1 MPELPEVETVVRT
14 LEKQVGLRTV
24 ESVNVIYSRI
34 IDNKSVEEFSLALKG
49 QKFEKYDRR
58 GKFLVFTLTDYIMI
72 VHLRME
78 GKFYYFKQPQEPFKH
93 THLVFN
99 LDEGQLHYNDVR
111 KFGRFYLYR
120 KGEEL
125 TVLKKLG
132 LEPFDEKLT
141 AQYCRN
147 YCRKSSK
154 PVKQLLL
161 DQGMI
166 AGIGNIYAS
175 EICFEAKI
183 NPNRSASR
191 ISLNKWDEIIAA
203 VKKILGEAI
212 AAGGTTIRSYTSSLG
227 VTGLFQQ
234 TLAVYGRDGQ
244 ACPRCS
250 AAIIREK
257 TDGRSTYYCPD
268 CQKEKPVMVAVTGS
282 MGSGKSEVTRR
293 IAEKGYFTISC
304 DEVNRDILKLKETSE
319 ALSEIFECDPAIVD
333 KAYISQRIFS
343 DEDIRLKAENYL
355 HQKIKETI
363 EQWAALH
370 EDEKMLFVEVPLLFE
385 TDWYRRFDLNVD
397 VYCPEEILYE
407 RLTQK
412 RKISREEVT
421 RRLTQ
426 QLPIEEKKQR
436 CDYLIDNSS
445 SEKDLEKE
453 IERLLENI

>member
-14 LEKQVGLRTV
+14 LEKQVGPRTI
-24 ESVNVIYSRI
+24 ESVNVIYPRI
-34 IDNKSVEEFSLALKG
+34 IDNIPVEEFSLALKG

-78 GKFYYFKQPQEPFKH
+78 GKFYYFKEQQEPFKH
-93 THLVFN
+93 THLVFD
-99 LDEGQLHYNDVR
+99 LDKGQLHYNDVR

-141 AQYCRN
+141 AGYCRN

-166 AGIGNIYAS
+166 VGIGNIYAS

-183 NPNRSASR
+183 NPNHQANR

-203 VKKILGEAI
+203 ARKILAEAI
-212 AAGGTTIRSYTSSLG
+212 QAGGTTIRSYTSSLG

-234 TLAVYGRDGQ
+234 TLAVYGKEGEPCLDCG
-244 ACPRCS
+244 
-250 AAIIREK
+250 AAIIKEK
-257 TDGRSTYYCPD
+257 TDGRSTYYCPH
-268 CQKEKPVMVAVTGS
+268 CQKEKPVMVAITGS
-282 MGSGKSEVTRR
+282 MGSGKSEVTKR
-293 IAEKGYFTISC
+293 IGENGYFTISC
-304 DEVNRDILKLKETSE
+304 DEVNRDILKLEETTQ
-319 ALSEIFECDPAIVD
+319 ALSEIFECDSAIVD
-333 KAYISQRIFS
+333 KAYISNRIFS
-343 DEDIRLKAENYL
+343 DETIRLKVESYL

-363 EQWAALH
+363 EQWAGKH
-370 EDEKMLFVEVPLLFE
+370 EDEKVLFVEVPLLFE
-385 TDWYRRFDLNVD
+385 TDWYKRFDLNVD

-421 RRLTQ
+421 RRLAQ
-426 QLPIEEKKQR
+426 QLPIEEKRQR
-436 CDYLIDNSS
+436 CDYLIDNSGCD
-445 SEKDLEKE
+445 EDLDEE
-453 IERLLENI
+453 IGRFLENI